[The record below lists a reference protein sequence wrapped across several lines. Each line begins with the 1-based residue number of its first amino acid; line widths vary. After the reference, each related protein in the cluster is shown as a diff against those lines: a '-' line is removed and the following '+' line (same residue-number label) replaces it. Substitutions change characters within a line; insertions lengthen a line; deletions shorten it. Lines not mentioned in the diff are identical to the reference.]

1 MRKPSAILAV
11 LTIAILLSSV
21 LVAGTVS
28 KYYKVS
34 KEPNTLKKLP
44 TVPQLVDNSVKLTQS
59 TPPNP
64 DGKPSYSYG
73 RNPGSLPDLYIMT
86 YSASADGNI
95 ISYTVTNIGEGAVDL
110 RNNRTIDLRFDYY
123 KSSTTTLVD
132 WCNGGISE
140 QSTGVQTMGSG
151 TSISGKCDVRSHY
164 PPSSGYT
171 IPAGKYDIVGTVD
184 INSKITEDN
193 ENNNKDYITITVS

>member
-1 MRKPSAILAV
+1 MRKVSAILAV

-34 KEPNTLKKLP
+34 KEPALKKQ
-44 TVPQLVDNSVKLTQS
+44 TMPQLVNSNIKLTQS

-64 DGKPSYSYG
+64 DGKLSYSYG
-73 RNPGSLPDLYIMT
+73 RNPGSLPDLYMS

-110 RNNRTIDLRFDYY
+110 RNNRTIDIRFDYY

-132 WCNGGISE
+132 KCDTGITE
-140 QSTGVQTMGSG
+140 QTSGVQTFGSG
-151 TSISGKCDVRSHY
+151 TSVSGKCDVRSHY
-164 PPSSGYT
+164 PPNSGYT

-184 INSKITEDN
+184 INSKIAEDS
-193 ENNNKDYITITVS
+193 ENNNKNYIAITVS